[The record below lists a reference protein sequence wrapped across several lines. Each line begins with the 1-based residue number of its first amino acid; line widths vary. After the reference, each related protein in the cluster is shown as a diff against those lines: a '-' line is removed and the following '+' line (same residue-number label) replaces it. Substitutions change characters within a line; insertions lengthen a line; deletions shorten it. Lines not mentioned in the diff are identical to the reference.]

1 MSKSVLSAPH
11 FNDEA
16 AAYAY
21 IEARVWASGRVC
33 PHCGVFDRSGP
44 LKGKTNRIG
53 LYKCYACR
61 KPFTVKVGTI
71 FEGSHIQLRDWLVAM
86 YLMSSSKKGISSN
99 QLHRTLGITL
109 KSAWFLSHRIR
120 EAMREGKLPGGLGG
134 EGKFVEADETYVGG
148 KAKNRAYA
156 EKLPRH
162 EPVVALVERKGRVAS
177 FHVPNVNATNMKP
190 IIKEQISAKSHLRT
204 DESAIYLEPGKSFA
218 SHETVNHSAK
228 EYVRGDAY
236 TNTVEGYFS
245 ILKRGI
251 YGVYHHVSQEHLKRY
266 LAEFD
271 FRYNERIALGVDDV
285 ERTDRVIR
293 GVTGKRL
300 TYRTTHREVGH
311 AS

>member
-1 MSKSVLSAPH
+1 M
-11 FNDEA
+11 
-16 AAYAY
+16 
-21 IEARVWASGRVC
+21 
-33 PHCGVFDRSGP
+33 
-44 LKGKTNRIG
+44 
-53 LYKCYACR
+53 
-61 KPFTVKVGTI
+61 
-71 FEGSHIQLRDWLVAM
+71 
-86 YLMSSSKKGISSN
+86 SSN
-99 QLHRTLGITL
+99 QLHRTLGVTL
-109 KSAWFLSHRIR
+109 KTAWFMSHRIR

-162 EPVVALVERKGRVAS
+162 EPVVALVERQGRVAS

-190 IIKEQISAKSHLRT
+190 IIKEQISDKSHLRT
-204 DESAIYLEPGKSFA
+204 DESGVYLEVGKCFA
-218 SHETVNHSAK
+218 SHEVVNHSAK

-285 ERTDRVIR
+285 ERAARALR
-293 GVTGKRL
+293 GVVGKRL
-300 TYRTTHREVGH
+300 TYRTTHRTG
-311 AS
+311 A